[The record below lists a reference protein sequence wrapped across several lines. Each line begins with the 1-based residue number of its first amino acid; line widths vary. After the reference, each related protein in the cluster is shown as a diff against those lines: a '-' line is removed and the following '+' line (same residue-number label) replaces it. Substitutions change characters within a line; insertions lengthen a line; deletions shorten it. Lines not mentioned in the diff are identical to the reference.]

1 MYQYANKTVTN
12 FMTLPYNGSIISSIH
27 IPDYM
32 IHIQPITAVI
42 TNNKHTTTI
51 NAPITTL

>member
-1 MYQYANKTVTN
+1 
-12 FMTLPYNGSIISSIH
+12 MTLPYNGSIISSIH

-42 TNNKHTTTI
+42 TNNKHTSTI